1 MAVKK
6 RTIRSYVLRSGR
18 LSTTA
23 ARALEEYSDLY
34 ALRFD
39 TQLLDMNGIFPVAR
53 PVIVEIGFGM
63 GHVTVELAR
72 NYPEYNY
79 LGIEVYPPGV
89 GRVLNAIHTMNLE
102 NLRVIQADAA
112 QVLEAMIPIESV
124 HGFHVF
130 FPDPWPKKKHH
141 KRRLLQAGFLHTI
154 AERLQAEG
162 YFYAVTDWEDYAEQI
177 LGAVD
182 GEDLLVN
189 PYDGFAPSRQWRP
202 KTSFQRKGEQKDH
215 PIREIWAEKWRQ

>member
-1 MAVKK
+1 MDLKK

-18 LSTTA
+18 LSSTA
-23 ARALEEYSDLY
+23 ARALQDYSDLY
-34 ALRFD
+34 ALRFSS
-39 TQLLDMNGIFPVAR
+39 QPLDLEGIFPVSR

-72 NYPEYNY
+72 TYPEYNY

-112 QVLEAMIPIESV
+112 QVLESMIPAESI
-124 HGFHVF
+124 HGFHIF

-154 AERLQAEG
+154 AGRLQPGG
-162 YFYAVTDWEDYAEQI
+162 YFYAVTDWEDYAEKI
-177 LGAVD
+177 LEAVA
-182 GEDLLVN
+182 GEELLVN
-189 PYDGFAPSRQWRP
+189 PYNAYAPPRQWRP
-202 KTSFQRKGEQKDH
+202 KTSFQ
-215 PIREIWAEKWRQ
+215 